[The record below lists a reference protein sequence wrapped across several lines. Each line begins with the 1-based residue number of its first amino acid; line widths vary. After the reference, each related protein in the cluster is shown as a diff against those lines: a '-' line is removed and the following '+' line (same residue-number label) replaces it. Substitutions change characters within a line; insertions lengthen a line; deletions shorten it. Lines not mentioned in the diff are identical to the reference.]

1 MISLKKR
8 NLDGKGFTIVELLI
22 VIVVIG
28 ILALLVITT
37 YSGIQAK
44 ARNSKRQTD
53 IQAIQTQLEA
63 FFSQNG
69 YYPSWGDM
77 TQGANATGN
86 DPATWVASNMKSLD
100 QDALTDPSNP
110 NGSRYLQKTPTAKF
124 YSYEVSTSGS
134 PGTSCESDH
143 TTCAQYTLT
152 AEYEGTV
159 NNKTSYS
166 KSNLD

>member
-8 NLDGKGFTIVELLI
+8 NLGNRGFTIVELLI

-44 ARNSKRQTD
+44 ARNAKRQTD

-63 FFSQNG
+63 FFSENG
-69 YYPSWGDM
+69 YYPSFADLDNQ
-77 TQGANATGN
+77 TS
-86 DPATWVASNMKSLD
+86 PTWVKDNLKSLD
-100 QDALTDPSNP
+100 PNALIDPSSSSSSETLV
-110 NGSRYLQKTPTAKF
+110 NGTGGADKTYQYAPTA
-124 YSYEVSTSGS
+124 SD
-134 PGTSCESDH
+134 GTSCEDKD
-143 TTCAQYTLT
+143 TTCAKYTLT
-152 AEYEGTV
+152 AKYEGTV
-159 NNKTSYS
+159 NGQTTYV

>member
-8 NLDGKGFTIVELLI
+8 NQGFTIVELLI

-53 IQAIQTQLEA
+53 IQSVQTQLEA

-69 YYPSWGDM
+69 YYPSLTNLNTGTSLTTSASSSW
-77 TQGANATGN
+77 AT
-86 DPATWVASNMKSLD
+86 TNMKSLD
-100 QDALTDPSNP
+100 QTALTDPSNP
-110 NGSRYLQKTPTAKF
+110 VQSKQLKDTAQAKW
-124 YSYEVSTSGS
+124 YSYEVSNSS
-134 PGTSCESDH
+134 DTSCEADS
-143 TTCAQYTLT
+143 TTCAKYTLT
-152 AEYEGTV
+152 ATYEGSV
-159 NNKTSYS
+159 NGQTTYV

>member
-8 NLDGKGFTIVELLI
+8 SQGFTIVELLI

-53 IQAIQTQLEA
+53 VASLQTQLEA
-63 FFSQNG
+63 FFSQSG
-69 YYPSWGDM
+69 YYPSLTDM
-77 TQGANATGN
+77 NSSSWRTT
-86 DPATWVASNMKSLD
+86 NMKSLD
-100 QDALTDPSNP
+100 TNALIDPSNP
-110 NGSRYLQKTPTAKF
+110 TQSTTLVSAPAAKS
-124 YSYEVSTSGS
+124 YSYAVTDSSGA
-134 PGTSCESDH
+134 SCESTD
-143 TTCAQYTLT
+143 TNCAKYTLT
-152 AEYEGTV
+152 ATYEGTV
-159 NNKTSYS
+159 NGATTYT

>member
-8 NLDGKGFTIVELLI
+8 NLGGKGFTIVELLI

-44 ARNSKRQTD
+44 ARNSQRQTD
-53 IQAIQTQLEA
+53 VQSLQTQLEA

-69 YYPSWGDM
+69 YYPTLAHMNDTSWLD
-77 TQGANATGN
+77 T
-86 DPATWVASNMKSLD
+86 NMKSLD
-100 QDALTDPSNP
+100 QEALIDPSNP
-110 NGSRYLQKTPTAKF
+110 SHSKTLADAAVAKS
-124 YSYEVSTSGS
+124 YSYVVTDSNDA
-134 PGTSCESDH
+134 SCAADE
-143 TTCAQYTLT
+143 TTCAKYTLT
-152 AEYEGTV
+152 ATYEGTV
-159 NNKTSYS
+159 NGQDKYT

>member
-8 NLDGKGFTIVELLI
+8 NQGFTIVELLI

-53 IQAIQTQLEA
+53 IQSIQTQVEA

-69 YYPSWGDM
+69 YYPSLTDL
-77 TQGANATGN
+77 NSS
-86 DPATWVASNMKSLD
+86 TWLGTNMKSLD
-100 QDALTDPSNP
+100 QNALVDPSNP
-110 NGSRYLQKTPTAKF
+110 TQSKTLASSPAAKQ
-124 YSYEVSTSGS
+124 YSYQVTDSSGN
-134 PGTSCESDH
+134 SCEADD
-143 TTCAQYTLT
+143 TTCAKYTLT
-152 AEYEGTV
+152 ATYEGTV
-159 NNKTSYS
+159 NGQTTYT